1 MTHYLLAV
9 HGPAEMEEYGS
20 YGSKEEMEEA
30 FAATGA
36 FNDKLRAD
44 GYWVFAGGLQSAS
57 TATVV
62 DGQGETPVMTD
73 GPYLETKEVIGGF
86 WVIDAPDLD
95 VALKL
100 AAEGS
105 KACRGKVEVRA
116 RPTEPVDDTTPPR
129 ARRVCWRGVS
139 VGRASKRGGRAGGRG
154 GGCCWGGGG
163 ERATTGAR
171 RGGCRGWSGCG
182 GGVVA
187 RWRAGGFAS
196 GRGRPLVQRMTRR
209 APER

>member
-1 MTHYLLAV
+1 MTHYLLTV
-9 HGPAEMEEYGS
+9 HGPAEMDEFGN
-20 YGSKEEMEEA
+20 YGSKEEMEAA

-36 FNDKLRAD
+36 FNDKLHAD

-105 KACRGKVEVRA
+105 KACRGKVEVRPFE
-116 RPTEPVDDTTPPR
+116 RPRLSRPE
-129 ARRVCWRGVS
+129 RRLIDA
-139 VGRASKRGGRAGGRG
+139 GRNGG
-154 GGCCWGGGG
+154 
-163 ERATTGAR
+163 R
-171 RGGCRGWSGCG
+171 RGGLPRG
-182 GGVVA
+182 VRPPDRLA
-187 RWRAGGFAS
+187 RP
-196 GRGRPLVQRMTRR
+196 PLR
-209 APER
+209 